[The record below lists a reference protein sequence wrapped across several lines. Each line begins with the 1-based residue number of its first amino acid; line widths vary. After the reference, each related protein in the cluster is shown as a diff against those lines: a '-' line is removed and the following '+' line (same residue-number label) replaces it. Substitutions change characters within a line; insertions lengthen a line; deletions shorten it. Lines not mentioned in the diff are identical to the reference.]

1 MIRFIKGIFHPGLSG
16 SVIIETASGMGFEV
30 NIPAN
35 SSLYKNL
42 EGEEVKVYTSM
53 IVREDDVSLY
63 GFPTKRTWNSLN
75 C

>member
-35 SSLYKNL
+35 SSLYNNL
-42 EGEEVKVYTSM
+42 EGE
-53 IVREDDVSLY
+53 
-63 GFPTKRTWNSLN
+63 
-75 C
+75 

>member
-42 EGEEVKVYTSM
+42 EGEEVKVYTCL
-53 IVREDDVSLY
+53 LY
-63 GFPTKRTWNSLN
+63 TSR
-75 C
+75 CV